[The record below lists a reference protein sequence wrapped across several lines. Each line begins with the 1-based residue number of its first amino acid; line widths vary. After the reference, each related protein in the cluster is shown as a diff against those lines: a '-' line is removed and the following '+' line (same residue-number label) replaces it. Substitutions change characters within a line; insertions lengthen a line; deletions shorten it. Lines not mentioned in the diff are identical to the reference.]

1 MTGEAF
7 LIPYIAF
14 RCGRFVYAVD
24 TLHVREIIHLPEFK
38 LVDEA
43 PEYVVGLINVRGNVI
58 PLIDI
63 DKRLGRKGHSYA
75 LTDKVIVFSH
85 NRRRIGVIV
94 DEIMDIYDVSSDS
107 IEKAPLYSDDIMHR
121 SGFIE
126 HVAKINEN
134 ILMILSH
141 HKLFD
146 SRVMAVIS
154 NYQGREVLAEE
165 VLIQDG
171 LPPVVSTT
179 EAAAIFHKRAVALA
193 PKNIQL
199 RDSSSLMPV
208 AVVEL
213 EDELFGI
220 ELTVVREFISVNE
233 YRQVP
238 CCPSHVVGNIN
249 LRGEIVTLIDIR
261 STLGMPKSSG
271 RAMDSAVIVVIDN
284 FTLGICIESLRDVLY
299 VPVSEQKEL
308 PIAIKH
314 ANESFFKCTALFD
327 NKAIVV
333 LNLQNVL
340 YRGSLIVNDIL

>member
-1 MTGEAF
+1 MTEEAF

-38 LVDEA
+38 PVDEA
-43 PEYVVGLINVRGNVI
+43 PEYVAGLINVRGNVI

-63 DKRLGRKGHSYA
+63 DKRFGRKGHKFA

-165 VLIQDG
+165 LFPSEGQSPG
-171 LPPVVSTT
+171 TPT
-179 EAAAIFHKRAVALA
+179 ETAAIFHKRAVALA
-193 PKNIQL
+193 HKNNQQK
-199 RDSSSLMPV
+199 DSSSLMPV

-220 ELTVVREFISVNE
+220 ELTVVREFVTVND

-238 CCPSHVVGNIN
+238 CCPSHVIGNIN

-261 STLGMPKSSG
+261 DTLGMTKSSG

>member
-1 MTGEAF
+1 MTTDDIAV
-7 LIPYIAF
+7 IPYIAF

-24 TLHVREIIHLPEFK
+24 TLHVKEIIHLPEFK
-38 LVDEA
+38 PVDEA
-43 PEYVVGLINVRGNVI
+43 PEYVAGLVNVRGTVI

-63 DKRLGRKGHSYA
+63 DKRFGRKGHEYA
-75 LTDKVIVFSH
+75 LTNKVIIFRY
-85 NRRRIGVIV
+85 NRRLIGVIV
-94 DEIMDIYDVSSDS
+94 DEVEDIYDISSDS
-107 IEKAPLYSDDIMHR
+107 IEKAPIYTDEKLHQ

-154 NYQGREVLAEE
+154 EYEGREVLADELLSSDKLLSSDTSA
-165 VLIQDG
+165 V
-171 LPPVVSTT
+171 
-179 EAAAIFHKRAVALA
+179 FHKRAVALA
-193 PKNIQL
+193 PKDAQ
-199 RDSSSLMPV
+199 RYDSSSLMPV
-208 AVVEL
+208 AIVEL

-220 ELTVVREFISVNE
+220 ELDAVREFISVQE

-261 STLGMPKSSG
+261 STLGLSKSSG
-271 RAMDSAVIVVIDN
+271 KAMDSAVIVVIDN
-284 FTLGICIESLRDVLY
+284 FTVGICIESLRDVLY
-299 VPVSEQKEL
+299 LPVSEQKEL
-308 PIAIKH
+308 PIAIKQT
-314 ANESFFKCTALFD
+314 NESFFKCTALFD
-327 NKAIVV
+327 DKAIVV
-333 LNLQNVL
+333 LNLQSVL